1 LYANG
6 VSLVIHPVNPFC
18 PTTHAN
24 FRYIEILHKDTR
36 EVIESWFGGGGD
48 LTPNYFFEEDCI
60 TFHEK

>member
-1 LYANG
+1 M
-6 VSLVIHPVNPFC
+6 NPFC

-24 FRYIEILHKDTR
+24 FRYIEILHKETR

-48 LTPNYFFEEDCI
+48 LTPNYLFEEDCI